1 MSLTKMLTR
10 NAVAARPQDSL
21 AEVARLMQAEN
32 VGAVVITEKTR
43 PVGIVTDRDLAFAV
57 CTGGCNPRDEV
68 QSVMTC
74 PVETISGDEGVY
86 NATQKMMELAVRRLP
101 VVNYMGNLIG
111 LVSLDDLLLL
121 LSRELHQLAEGIQA
135 ETKAVTI
142 A

>member
-57 CTGGCNPRDEV
+57 CTGGCNPQDEI

-74 PVETISGDEGVY
+74 PVETIYGDEGVY

-135 ETKAVTI
+135 ETKAAPI

>member
-1 MSLTKMLTR
+1 
-10 NAVAARPQDSL
+10 
-21 AEVARLMQAEN
+21 MQAEN

-74 PVETISGDEGVY
+74 PVETICGDEGVY

-101 VVNYMGNLIG
+101 VVNYMGLSS
-111 LVSLDDLLLL
+111 VSSASTICCSFSAASSISWRKGFRRRPRRPPLLDESR
-121 LSRELHQLAEGIQA
+121 LSSGF
-135 ETKAVTI
+135 
-142 A
+142 